1 LTTGAFF
8 ETGRRL
14 HELAHSTSGGKWLAT
29 GGGGYQWAKVVPRAW
44 TIYFAEMSEFVLPD
58 ELPAA
63 FLEEAE
69 RQAGDR
75 VPGRLSEPEITG
87 SPVREAEIDAVVD
100 EVRSVI
106 FPYHGLG

>member
-1 LTTGAFF
+1 
-8 ETGRRL
+8 
-14 HELAHSTSGGKWLAT
+14 
-29 GGGGYQWAKVVPRAW
+29 
-44 TIYFAEMSEFVLPD
+44 MSEFVLPD

-75 VPGRLSEPEITG
+75 VPGRLSEPGITG
-87 SPVREAEIDAVVD
+87 SPVTASEIDAVVD